1 MIESMPSGLP
11 GTPYLQQQI
20 LNPGPRC
27 SKTDMCKIC
36 H

>member
-1 MIESMPSGLP
+1 MIESMLSGLP

-20 LNPGPRC
+20 LTAGPSC
-27 SKTDMCKIC
+27 SKTDMCNIC